1 MVSNGSAV
9 QEWVIR
15 PVLNVRFG
23 SKADL
28 TADLRLVRL
37 VPIYAARSNLADVS
51 CTLRV
56 IE

>member
-1 MVSNGSAV
+1 
-9 QEWVIR
+9 
-15 PVLNVRFG
+15 VLNVRFG